1 MSFNEKFQS
10 LGEFYNIDSPD
21 EVRSQIRNNENIF
34 ILLEEVKPYLEE
46 FFSEAKYTLE
56 MNFEPELDDKFI
68 ILRVDVS
75 EDRFNNGIGD
85 EIRLLDSKLW
95 NLEKELDVVREVLIM
110 PGISDV

>member
-1 MSFNEKFQS
+1 M
-10 LGEFYNIDSPD
+10 LDSPN
-21 EVRSQIRNNENIF
+21 EIRNQIRNNENIF
-34 ILLEEVKPYLEE
+34 IFLEEVKPYLEE

-75 EDRFNNGIGD
+75 EERFNKGIGD

-95 NLEKELDVVREVLIM
+95 KLEKELDVVREVLIM
-110 PGISDV
+110 QGISDV

>member
-1 MSFNEKFQS
+1 M
-10 LGEFYNIDSPD
+10 LDSPN
-21 EVRSQIRNNENIF
+21 EIRNQIRNNENIF
-34 ILLEEVKPYLEE
+34 IFLEEVKPYLEE

-75 EDRFNNGIGD
+75 EERFNNGIGD

-95 NLEKELDVVREVLIM
+95 KLEKELDVVREVLIM